1 MFGTYYAA
9 AKALRLKLR
18 ALTFERCVTHGYALF
33 DEWVVDPVENHTRTR
48 KIAMHYRIT
57 KVTHEAGRR
66 DQFIEILGQKEEL
79 ISSFEGLNYVRMI
92 AISDTVTI
100 AISEYE
106 SEEKLK
112 AVEGRF
118 KEIMV
123 DMVPL
128 MSAPPEVLNG
138 DSFWEKVLS

>member
-1 MFGTYYAA
+1 
-9 AKALRLKLR
+9 
-18 ALTFERCVTHGYALF
+18 
-33 DEWVVDPVENHTRTR
+33 
-48 KIAMHYRIT
+48 MHYRIT
-57 KVTHEAGRR
+57 KVTHEAGKR

-79 ISSFEGLNYVRMI
+79 INSFEGLNYVRMI
-92 AISDTVTI
+92 AVSDTVTI
-100 AISEYE
+100 AISEYD

-118 KEIMV
+118 KEIMI

-138 DSFWEKVLS
+138 DSFWEKVLT